1 MKLGDAAEN
10 ICDSPID
17 TVANDLDFE
26 FRPLAH
32 AAESIGA
39 VAWQRINIFLRLSNI
54 VRGPMSELA

>member
-1 MKLGDAAEN
+1 MKLGDAAKK
-10 ICDSPID
+10 ICDSPIG
-17 TVANDLDFE
+17 TVANDLDFK

-54 VRGPMSELA
+54 VRGPINELA

>member
-1 MKLGDAAEN
+1 MIVLL
-10 ICDSPID
+10 

-26 FRPLAH
+26 FRPLAL

-54 VRGPMSELA
+54 VRGPMNELA